1 MSRLATVAPLAVA
14 VAGAA
19 LLFPLTGALDRR
31 RPAPPDVLELL
42 PPTPI
47 LPVLTFGH
55 RGTAADL
62 LEIKATNFLM
72 RSLEVMDRM
81 RHDHVTRLYQGILAI
96 DPADPGAHW
105 RAAVF
110 YFSVAD
116 RPDLAREILRRGIE
130 ASSPQHP
137 QRVRLFVELAS
148 LEILTGAGKPE
159 AERLVHIRRAGE
171 VLLQA
176 VGSPGASPELEVFA
190 RRLATRGLSTLEA
203 LRFEEQLWFD
213 RSRQG
218 EPAMREHA
226 ATRLKEVRAAVVA
239 EALQR
244 VTDDVTRQ
252 LGRPPRDLDE
262 LLHFVAAA
270 TSQAERAGG
279 RLPEA
284 LEVLREH
291 GTKDPLGVGFRL
303 ERTRVVAPALAA
315 ARLDRELDERLQRWQ
330 LERPG
335 ATPTLADLG
344 FTPAEVPAFLDVQLD
359 ASGAR
364 VRVRG
369 W

>member
-1 MSRLATVAPLAVA
+1 MRRLAPLAV
-14 VAGAA
+14 VLVGAA
-19 LLFPLTGALDRR
+19 LLFPLTGALDRG

-72 RSLEVMDRM
+72 ASLERMDRM
-81 RHDHVTRLYQGILAI
+81 RHDHVTRLYDAILAI
-96 DPADPGAHW
+96 DPADPGAYW
-105 RAAVF
+105 RAAVY
-110 YFSVAD
+110 YFAVAD
-116 RPDLAREILRRGIE
+116 RPDLARELLRRGID
-130 ASSPQHP
+130 ATSPEHP
-137 QRVRLFVELAS
+137 LRVQLFLELAS

-159 AERLVHIRRAGE
+159 EERLAHIRRGGE
-171 VLLQA
+171 ILLRA
-176 VGSPGASPELEVFA
+176 VGSPGASPEMEVFA

-203 LRFEEQLWFD
+203 LRFEEQHWSD

-226 ATRLKEVRAAVVA
+226 AMRQRQARAALVA

-244 VTDDVTRQ
+244 VADDVTRQ
-252 LGRPPRDLDE
+252 AGRPPRDLDE

-279 RLPEA
+279 RLPEP
-284 LEVLREH
+284 LELLREH
-291 GTKDPLGVGFRL
+291 GVEDPLGLGFRL
-303 ERTRVVAPALAA
+303 EGSRVVAPALAA
-315 ARLDRELDERLQRWQ
+315 ARLERELVERLQRWQ
-330 LERPG
+330 VEHPG

-344 FTPAEVPAFLDVQLD
+344 FTPAEVPAFLDVRLD

>member
-1 MSRLATVAPLAVA
+1 MSRLSAVAPLVVA

-72 RSLEVMDRM
+72 QSLEVMDRM
-81 RHDHVTRLYQGILAI
+81 RHDHVTRLYDAILAI

-105 RAAVF
+105 RAAVY

-130 ASSPQHP
+130 ASSPEHP
-137 QRVRLFVELAS
+137 RRVQLFVELAS

-159 AERLVHIRRAGE
+159 EERLAHIRRGGE
-171 VLLQA
+171 ILLQA
-176 VGSPGASPELEVFA
+176 VGSPGATPELEVFA
-190 RRLATRGLSTLEA
+190 RRLATRGLSTLES
-203 LRFEEQLWFD
+203 LRFEEQLWFE

-218 EPAMREHA
+218 EPAMRERA
-226 ATRLKEVRAAVVA
+226 AARLKEVRAAVIA

-244 VTDDVTRQ
+244 VADDVTRQ
-252 LGRPPRDLDE
+252 AGRPPRNTDD

-270 TSQAERAGG
+270 TSQARRTGG

-284 LEVLREH
+284 LEVLSQL
-291 GTKDPLGVGFRL
+291 GTDDPLGVGFHL
-303 ERTRVVAPALAA
+303 EGARVVAPGLEA
-315 ARLDRELDERLQRWQ
+315 ARLERRLEERFLRWQ
-330 LERPG
+330 LEHPG
-335 ATPTLADLG
+335 ATPTLADLDA
-344 FTPAEVPAFLDVQLD
+344 TWEEVPPFLHVQLD
-359 ASGAR
+359 ASGPR
-364 VRVRG
+364 VRVRSR
-369 W
+369 